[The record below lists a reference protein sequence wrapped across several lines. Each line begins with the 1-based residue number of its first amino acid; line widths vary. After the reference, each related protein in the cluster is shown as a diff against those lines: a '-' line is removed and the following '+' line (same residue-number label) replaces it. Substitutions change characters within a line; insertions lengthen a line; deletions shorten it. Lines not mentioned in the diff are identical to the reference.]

1 MMVMNKVFFLKIII
15 ILLIGLNAITFSKI
29 YEKDEAEMCFL
40 EKNSDYVL
48 IEKNNI
54 NSITSYLYK
63 DNNDNYLSKIYQNNN
78 EIELT
83 DLIKNDHLNEFKQ
96 KIEDL
101 LALKYPKFI
110 VDGLSKEGVVKS
122 YVLRDNEM
130 VIYYNNYVTNPKV
143 NEQLYLKVNYNE
155 IKDYLEFTTLL
166 DKEYQNESGYN
177 YTNAKKS
184 VAFTFDDS
192 PNKNKTNKIVSYLKD
207 NLFSATF
214 FVLGERMKYNKDLIT
229 TIKSGGNEVG
239 SHTYHHQNMA
249 KMSGEEVIND
259 FNLMNDLYKSITNEE
274 IKLIRPPYGV
284 IKDEE
289 KNLLNVPIILWSL
302 DTNDWRHRNKD
313 YIVNYVLNNIKDGDI
328 ILFHDSYNETVEAI
342 NELLPI
348 LYSKGYQVMSVSE
361 LFKLKGL
368 TLENNQ
374 VYHNA
379 RG

>member
-1 MMVMNKVFFLKIII
+1 
-15 ILLIGLNAITFSKI
+15 
-29 YEKDEAEMCFL
+29 MCFL

-78 EIELT
+78 EVELT

-110 VDGLSKEGVVKS
+110 VEGLSKEGVVKS
-122 YVLRDNEM
+122 YILRDNEM
-130 VIYYNNYVTNPKV
+130 VIYYNNYVTNPEV
-143 NEQLYLKVNYNE
+143 NELLYLKVNYNE

-374 VYHNA
+374 IYHNA

>member
-29 YEKDEAEMCFL
+29 YEKDEAEECFL
-40 EKNSDYVL
+40 ENNSDFVL

>member
-1 MMVMNKVFFLKIII
+1 MVMNKMFFLKIII

-78 EIELT
+78 EVELT

-110 VDGLSKEGVVKS
+110 VEGLSKEGVVKS
-122 YVLRDNEM
+122 YILRDNEM
-130 VIYYNNYVTNPKV
+130 VIYYNNYVTNPEV
-143 NEQLYLKVNYNE
+143 NELLYLKVNYNE

-374 VYHNA
+374 IYHNA

>member
-1 MMVMNKVFFLKIII
+1 MMVMNKMFFLKIII

-78 EIELT
+78 EVELT

-110 VDGLSKEGVVKS
+110 VEGLSKEGVVKS
-122 YVLRDNEM
+122 YILRDNEM
-130 VIYYNNYVTNPKV
+130 VIYYNNYVTNPEV
-143 NEQLYLKVNYNE
+143 NELLYLKVNYNE

-374 VYHNA
+374 IYHNA

>member
-1 MMVMNKVFFLKIII
+1 MNKMFFLKIII

-78 EIELT
+78 EVELT

-110 VDGLSKEGVVKS
+110 VERLSKEGVVKS
-122 YVLRDNEM
+122 YILRDNEM
-130 VIYYNNYVTNPKV
+130 VIYYNNYVTNPEV
-143 NEQLYLKVNYNE
+143 NELLYLKVNYNE